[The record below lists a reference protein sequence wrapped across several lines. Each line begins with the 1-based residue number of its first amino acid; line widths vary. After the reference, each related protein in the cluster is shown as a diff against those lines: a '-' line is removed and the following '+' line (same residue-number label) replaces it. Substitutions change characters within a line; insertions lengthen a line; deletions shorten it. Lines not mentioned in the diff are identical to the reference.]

1 MAFGLLTDEQ
11 YEKVLSGV
19 CAFNSCITYSFTGAS
34 IPVTAKTISIKYF
47 ENNADFV
54 NPTLSET
61 LTQALRD
68 RFSSQSSL
76 TLIPNGGDL
85 QFEGKITEYKT
96 SPQAITGDDVAAL
109 TRLTVTVNV
118 KYTNLIEPGND
129 FETNFTAYEEYSSD
143 LDLTTVQ
150 DGLVEALKEILIDD
164 IFNKAVVNW

>member
-1 MAFGLLTDEQ
+1 MKRTVLNILVL
-11 YEKVLSGV
+11 VLSV
-19 CAFNSCITYSFTGAS
+19 FMFNSCITYKFTGAS
-34 IPVTAKTISIKYF
+34 IPVSAKTISIGYI

-76 TLIPNGGDL
+76 TLIPSGGDL
-85 QFEGKITEYKT
+85 QFEGEITNYKM
-96 SPQAITGDDVAAL
+96 SPQAIQSDDVAAQ
-109 TRLTVTVNV
+109 TRLTVTVKI
-118 KYTNLIEPGND
+118 KYVNLIEPENN
-129 FETNFTAYEEYSSD
+129 FETDFSAYVEYSSD

-150 DGLVEALKEILIDD
+150 DGLIEEIKEMLIDD

>member
-1 MAFGLLTDEQ
+1 MKKFRLILLFS
-11 YEKVLSGV
+11 VLIGFT
-19 CAFNSCITYSFTGAS
+19 CNSCITYSFTGAS
-34 IPVTAKTISIKYF
+34 IPLTAKTISIGYI

-76 TLIPNGGDL
+76 TLIPANGDL
-85 QFEGKITEYKT
+85 QFEGEITSYRT
-96 SPQAITGDDVAAL
+96 SPQAIQGDDIAAL
-109 TRLTVTVNV
+109 TRLTITVRI
-118 KYTNLIEPGND
+118 KYTSLIEPENNFD
-129 FETNFTAYEEYSSD
+129 TSFTAYEDYNSE

-150 DGLVEALKEILIDD
+150 DGLIEVLKEMLVDD